1 MTQTRKTTKKTAPKR
16 DAYDDFLGMIEAK
29 ETPKKSQGT
38 AASGKKT
45 AGAKKTGSAARKKPA
60 QVEPGIVALEGKR
73 QAASEA
79 KSKSVKTVQ
88 KAEKP
93 APKATVQKAT
103 EKSSAKSAL
112 RKEASV
118 RKETG
123 KGVSKSNSAAKKTT
137 ASGKKQTARPVE
149 TGIQRK
155 PAGTQPRKAP
165 AADVRKKA
173 AGSVVQQPR
182 KKVPAAAKKSGKSA
196 VLYVNNHSGRDAYDE
211 FLEIAEPK
219 RAARTSKNKRRT
231 KSGATAVL
239 AAAILCMLG
248 LGLWQETRYW
258 NFRQMKNAV
267 ARQTFYEGT
276 TVEGIDISTMTLQ
289 QALDYWTQ
297 QVEPKYA
304 QRAVTLS
311 NGMVFTSG
319 ELGYSSDYA
328 TVLTNAWSAGRSGSL
343 EERYQLISNRQ
354 NTPVEYAVTR
364 RAYSEDGVNACVAGI
379 AAQLDKPAQNAHI
392 ESFDL
397 ENYSFVFADGEA
409 GSKVDTEALRSGMT
423 RALDAGGGTVELE
436 VEAIQPTQKKEDIAA
451 KYGMITSAITNA
463 SSSNKNRLTNIRQ
476 AMKLINGTRL
486 APGETFS
493 FNETVGKRT
502 TERGFKVAT
511 AYSSGEVTEE
521 VGGGICQ
528 VSTTLFNAAVKADLE
543 IVERHNHS
551 LTVGYVDK
559 GKDAAVNWNSQ
570 DLRFRNTTDDDI
582 YICCYLT
589 EDKRVRVGIF
599 GLLIENGETI
609 TVEGV
614 TNDTIP
620 YETTYQMS
628 FDLLPGQTSV
638 VREGKNGYTAS
649 AYKIRWDSNGNQI
662 SKELLCKSRYKAVN
676 AIIAHGPE

>member
-1 MTQTRKTTKKTAPKR
+1 MTQTRKTTKKAAPKR
-16 DAYDDFLGMIEAK
+16 DAYDDFLEMTEAK
-29 ETPKKSQGT
+29 PKKSQSV
-38 AASGKKT
+38 ASGKKT
-45 AGAKKTGSAARKKPA
+45 AEAKKVAEARKTGSSPRAKSA
-60 QVEPGIVALEGKR
+60 QVEPGIVALESKKK
-73 QAASEA
+73 AA
-79 KSKSVKTVQ
+79 
-88 KAEKP
+88 P
-93 APKATVQKAT
+93 
-103 EKSSAKSAL
+103 
-112 RKEASV
+112 
-118 RKETG
+118 
-123 KGVSKSNSAAKKTT
+123 AAKKTAAKPSVGT
-137 ASGKKQTARPVE
+137 GAKKTARAVPEKENTKAPAKSNTAEKKTAASGKKTTPKPVE
-149 TGIQRK
+149 AGIQRK
-155 PAGTQPRKAP
+155 PAEKTVSRKPSAGTEVRAAQRKAS
-165 AADVRKKA
+165 ASGA
-173 AGSVVQQPR
+173 QQPR
-182 KKVPAAAKKSGKSA
+182 KKAADASKKTGKSA
-196 VLYVNNHSGRDAYDE
+196 VLYVDNRRERDAYDD
-211 FLEIAEPK
+211 FLEMAEPK
-219 RAARTSKNKRRT
+219 RTAKPSKKKSRKR
-231 KSGATAVL
+231 SGATAVL
-239 AAAILCMLG
+239 AAAIVCMLG

-258 NFRQMKNAV
+258 SFRQMKAAV
-267 ARQTFYEGT
+267 ERQTFYEGT
-276 TVEGIDISTMTLQ
+276 TVEGIDISSMTLQ
-289 QALDYWTQ
+289 QAMDYWTQ

-354 NTPVEYAVTR
+354 NTPVEYTVTR
-364 RAYSEDGVNACVAGI
+364 RAYSEDGVNACVANI
-379 AAQLDKPAQNAHI
+379 AAQVDKPARNAHI
-392 ESFDL
+392 QSFDL
-397 ENYSFVFADGEA
+397 ENYSFVFADGET
-409 GSKVDTEALRSGMT
+409 GSRVNADALRSGIT
-423 RALDAGGGTVELE
+423 RALDSGGGTVELE
-436 VEAIQPTQKKEDIAA
+436 VETIRPTLKKEDIAS
-451 KYGMITSAITNA
+451 KYGMIASAITNA
-463 SSSNKNRLTNIRQ
+463 SSSNKNRLTNIKQ

-559 GKDAAVNWNSQ
+559 GKDAAVSWNSQ
-570 DLRFRNTTDDDI
+570 DLRFKNTTDDDI

-589 EDKRVRVGIF
+589 DDKRVRVGIF

-620 YETTYQMS
+620 YETNYQLS
-628 FDLLPGQTSV
+628 FELLPGQTRV

-649 AYKIRWDSNGNQI
+649 AYKIRWDAKGNQI

-676 AIIAHGPE
+676 AIIEHGPE

>member
-1 MTQTRKTTKKTAPKR
+1 MTQTRKTTKKVAPKR
-16 DAYDDFLGMIEAK
+16 DAYDDFLEMTEAK
-29 ETPKKSQGT
+29 PKKSQAT
-38 AASGKKT
+38 VSTKKVPET
-45 AGAKKTGSAARKKPA
+45 KKTGSTPRAKSAK
-60 QVEPGIVALEGKR
+60 VEPGIVALE
-73 QAASEA
+73 
-79 KSKSVKTVQ
+79 
-88 KAEKP
+88 
-93 APKATVQKAT
+93 APKKA
-103 EKSSAKSAL
+103 AP
-112 RKEASV
+112 
-118 RKETG
+118 
-123 KGVSKSNSAAKKTT
+123 AAKKTAAKPSAGT
-137 ASGKKQTARPVE
+137 EQKKNVQAAQAKESVKKPAKSNAAAKKTAASGKKQTAKPVE
-149 TGIQRK
+149 AGIQRK
-155 PAGTQPRKAP
+155 PAEKAVVRKSSAEMPAPAAQRKAP
-165 AADVRKKA
+165 ASGTK
-173 AGSVVQQPR
+173 QPR
-182 KKVPAAAKKSGKSA
+182 KKASAASKKIGQGAVLYVDNRRERDAYDDFLEMAEPKHKVKTSKKKSGK
-196 VLYVNNHSGRDAYDE
+196 N
-211 FLEIAEPK
+211 
-219 RAARTSKNKRRT
+219 
-231 KSGATAVL
+231 SGATAVL
-239 AAAILCMLG
+239 AVAIACMLG

-258 NFRQMKNAV
+258 NFRQMKAAV
-267 ARQTFYEGT
+267 ERQTFYEGT
-276 TVEGIDISTMTLQ
+276 TVEGIDISAMTLQ
-289 QALDYWTQ
+289 QAMDYWTQ

-304 QRAVTLS
+304 QRTVTLS

-343 EERYQLISNRQ
+343 EERYQLISNHQ

-364 RAYSEDGVNACVAGI
+364 RAYSEDGVNACVANI
-379 AAQLDKPAQNAHI
+379 AAQVDRPARNAHI
-392 ESFDL
+392 QSFDL
-397 ENYSFVFADGEA
+397 ENYSFVFAEGEA
-409 GSKVDTEALRSGMT
+409 GSKVNTDALRSGIT
-423 RALDAGGGTVELE
+423 RVLDSGGGTVELE
-436 VEAIQPTQKKEDIAA
+436 VENIQPTLMKEDIAS

-570 DLRFRNTTDDDI
+570 DLRFKNTTDDDI

-589 EDKRVRVGIF
+589 DDKRVRVGIF
-599 GLLIENGETI
+599 GMLIENGETI

-620 YETTYQMS
+620 YETNYQLS
-628 FDLLPGQTSV
+628 FELLPGQTRV

-649 AYKIRWDSNGNQI
+649 AYKIRWDARGNQI

-676 AIIAHGPE
+676 AIVEHGPE